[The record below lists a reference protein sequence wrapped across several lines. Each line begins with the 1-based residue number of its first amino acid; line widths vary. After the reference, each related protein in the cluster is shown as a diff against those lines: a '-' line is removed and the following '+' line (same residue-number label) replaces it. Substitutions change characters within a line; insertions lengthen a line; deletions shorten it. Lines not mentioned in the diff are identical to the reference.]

1 MSTVTTV
8 SSVTLHLAKPIENPI
23 LASVMTSLITGEDM
37 VAIKLRD
44 SIKTYTKMPQAF
56 QYAKD
61 YYTLALPTGKTSQTN
76 TPTKAEIES
85 RIETEIAYP
94 LGVLVSEFIYRT
106 YEPYFEVLDYLLAER
121 DFDITT
127 ATGYNYFS
135 LDFTA
140 SQQLKLVGSAISVDG
155 LSVIIDYEYWGNVE
169 YNPGDGP
176 IYYQFEKISEHT
188 EVVVR
193 PSTTNTTYNDP
204 CLIAW
209 YQKLNAVGVP
219 LATVYYWIYRISSNQ
234 YPELDNSLTTT
245 ASTEYLPVIPLRYNN
260 QDLTGQAVIT
270 LQDQI
275 ASLPSEIAAVRIEY
289 DAAYA
294 IDLGLDIDDGTGT
307 GATIPPPSWT
317 LAQTIAR
324 MEQQLVDA
332 QNDLANQIVLRDTDL
347 YKTSKKLLSI
357 LDIPMEQLGT
367 NLNSN
372 PSITDIDHAYVM
384 FGADLQSEEECT
396 IAYLNHYFDYL
407 GSINT
412 STYASTTL
420 DPLDTTG
427 SIPYDTGVFTEH
439 GLTLSMSIESIETTY
454 VTGDVGTGK
463 IGNASKVITY
473 TNYPATGDES
483 TFVDAYTE
491 ALLTLDLQV
500 ATDTIRR
507 VVVKNLSV
515 TNHIDGNY
523 TVTTTLDQIKDDVA
537 NHNMIIPI
545 EYEIS
550 LLLPIMSRHDLYL
563 DCTLLVVNSIVKQ
576 KLKWYEETW
585 FAAAITFIG
594 FVIAVW
600 TGQAWV
606 AELALY
612 VAETTALLI
621 TILVMISISVVLKLT
636 ASWLIREFGLKVG
649 GVLATILAVAAI
661 VLGQGKAGIEIL
673 TKYTIYYAQLA
684 LQAAQAIISS
694 ANEFIHKGTQK
705 IVEEYSEFSKLL
717 VDAYDAIDTNI
728 EIQAIDNR
736 AEFDPL
742 AFTRP
747 KRYYSIPNETP
758 AEFFNRTIDLPN
770 NTFYGIHDAVP
781 NFVSNLLAIDKN
793 TVMSR
798 A

>member
-1 MSTVTTV
+1 
-8 SSVTLHLAKPIENPI
+8 
-23 LASVMTSLITGEDM
+23 
-37 VAIKLRD
+37 
-44 SIKTYTKMPQAF
+44 
-56 QYAKD
+56 
-61 YYTLALPTGKTSQTN
+61 
-76 TPTKAEIES
+76 
-85 RIETEIAYP
+85 
-94 LGVLVSEFIYRT
+94 
-106 YEPYFEVLDYLLAER
+106 
-121 DFDITT
+121 
-127 ATGYNYFS
+127 
-135 LDFTA
+135 
-140 SQQLKLVGSAISVDG
+140 
-155 LSVIIDYEYWGNVE
+155 
-169 YNPGDGP
+169 
-176 IYYQFEKISEHT
+176 
-188 EVVVR
+188 
-193 PSTTNTTYNDP
+193 
-204 CLIAW
+204 
-209 YQKLNAVGVP
+209 
-219 LATVYYWIYRISSNQ
+219 
-234 YPELDNSLTTT
+234 
-245 ASTEYLPVIPLRYNN
+245 
-260 QDLTGQAVIT
+260 
-270 LQDQI
+270 
-275 ASLPSEIAAVRIEY
+275 
-289 DAAYA
+289 
-294 IDLGLDIDDGTGT
+294 
-307 GATIPPPSWT
+307 
-317 LAQTIAR
+317 
-324 MEQQLVDA
+324 
-332 QNDLANQIVLRDTDL
+332 
-347 YKTSKKLLSI
+347 
-357 LDIPMEQLGT
+357 
-367 NLNSN
+367 
-372 PSITDIDHAYVM
+372 
-384 FGADLQSEEECT
+384 
-396 IAYLNHYFDYL
+396 
-407 GSINT
+407 
-412 STYASTTL
+412 
-420 DPLDTTG
+420 
-427 SIPYDTGVFTEH
+427 
-439 GLTLSMSIESIETTY
+439 
-454 VTGDVGTGK
+454 
-463 IGNASKVITY
+463 
-473 TNYPATGDES
+473 
-483 TFVDAYTE
+483 
-491 ALLTLDLQV
+491 
-500 ATDTIRR
+500 
-507 VVVKNLSV
+507 
-515 TNHIDGNY
+515 
-523 TVTTTLDQIKDDVA
+523 
-537 NHNMIIPI
+537 MIIPI

-550 LLLPIMSRHDLYL
+550 LLLPITSRHDLYL